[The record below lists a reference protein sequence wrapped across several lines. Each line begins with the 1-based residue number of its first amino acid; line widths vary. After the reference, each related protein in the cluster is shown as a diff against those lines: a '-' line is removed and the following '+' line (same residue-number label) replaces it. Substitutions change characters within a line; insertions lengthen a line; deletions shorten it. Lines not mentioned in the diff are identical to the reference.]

1 MPKTQ
6 REAFAKGTEMTGS
19 KLVAMIAAV
28 VAVVGVTAAAVYV
41 YRQPHPVSPSAEGTV
56 ATGEIHAPAAEP
68 AKPHGESTSE
78 TVVPS
83 FDVVRIE
90 PSGEGV
96 IAGRAE
102 PGWHVSVEDSG
113 SKVAEAIADAEG
125 AWSVVLE
132 KPLPAGEQSLSI
144 TAVSPGGARSL
155 ISQQSVPVVIANGE
169 TTVAAATEPEKSG
182 GPTSPSGAPS
192 ETNRVAP
199 TVEPPAPAEAPAS
212 QTSEPRAMP
221 APEAV
226 APTGLPESSAQA
238 EPSSGPES
246 AAPPPTA
253 EQRKEPMPEAK
264 IEPAAPDQAAP
275 VGPAAVPE
283 VAPAAEAKPGPTL
296 QAVSPQAATSQA
308 ASSQPAA
315 AEASK
320 PAAMPRAHGMK
331 HRPRVYTVRHGDTL
345 WAIAERY
352 FGGGWH
358 YVTIYRDNRKQIRN
372 PHRIYPK
379 QKVDLPKN

>member
-1 MPKTQ
+1 MPKTR

-19 KLVAMIAAV
+19 KLVAMVAAV

-41 YRQPHPVSPSAEGTV
+41 YRQPHPASPSAEGTV
-56 ATGEIHAPAAEP
+56 ATGAIPAPAAEP

-78 TVVPS
+78 AVVPS

-113 SKVAEAIADAEG
+113 SKVAEAIADEEG

-144 TAVSPGGARSL
+144 TTVSPDGARSL
-155 ISQQSVPVVIANGE
+155 ISQQSVPVVVGKSE

-182 GPTSPSGAPS
+182 GPTSPSG
-192 ETNRVAP
+192 T
-199 TVEPPAPAEAPAS
+199 PAEAQAS
-212 QTSEPRAMP
+212 QASEPHAMP
-221 APEAV
+221 APEAAV
-226 APTGLPESSAQA
+226 PTGPPASSAHA

-253 EQRKEPMPEAK
+253 KPMPEAK
-264 IEPAAPDQAAP
+264 IELAAPQQAAP
-275 VGPAAVPE
+275 AGPAAVPE
-283 VAPAAEAKPGPTL
+283 AAPAAEAKPGPAP
-296 QAVSPQAATSQA
+296 QAVSPQAT
-308 ASSQPAA
+308 SSQPAA

-320 PAAMPRAHGMK
+320 PAAVPRAHRTK

-358 YVTIYRDNRKQIRN
+358 YVAIYRDNRKQIHN
-372 PHRIYPK
+372 PQRIYPK

>member
-1 MPKTQ
+1 
-6 REAFAKGTEMTGS
+6 MTGS
-19 KLVAMIAAV
+19 KFFTMIAAV
-28 VAVVGVTAAAVYV
+28 VSVVGVTAAAVYV
-41 YRQPHPVSPSAEGTV
+41 YRQQHPVSPLAEGTV
-56 ATGEIHAPAAEP
+56 ATGESPAPAAEP
-68 AKPHGESTSE
+68 AKPQSESTTE
-78 TVVPS
+78 IVVPS

-102 PGWHVSVEDSG
+102 PAWHISVEDSG
-113 SKVAEAIADAEG
+113 SNVADAIADGEG
-125 AWSVVLE
+125 AWSVVLD
-132 KPLPAGEQSLSI
+132 KPLPVGDHSLAI
-144 TAVSPGGARSL
+144 MAVSPDGARSL
-155 ISQQSVPVVIANGE
+155 ISQQSVPVVVGKGE

-182 GPTSPSGAPS
+182 GPTSPSGAPA
-192 ETNRVAP
+192 ETSRAAP
-199 TVEPPAPAEAPAS
+199 TAEPPAPAEAPAP
-212 QTSEPRAMP
+212 QASEPRAMP

-253 EQRKEPMPEAK
+253 EQRKEPMTEAK
-264 IEPAAPDQAAP
+264 IEPAAPDGAAP
-275 VGPAAVPE
+275 TGPAAVPE
-283 VAPAAEAKPGPTL
+283 AAPTAEAKPGPTP

-308 ASSQPAA
+308 ASSQASA

>member
-41 YRQPHPVSPSAEGTV
+41 YRQPHPASPSAEGTV
-56 ATGEIHAPAAEP
+56 ATGESPAPAAEP

-78 TVVPS
+78 AVVPS

-102 PGWHVSVEDSG
+102 PGWHVSVEDNG
-113 SKVAEAIADAEG
+113 SKVAEAIADEEG

-144 TAVSPGGARSL
+144 TAVSPDGARSL
-155 ISQQSVPVVIANGE
+155 ISQQSLAVVVGKSE

-182 GPTSPSGAPS
+182 GQISPS
-192 ETNRVAP
+192 
-199 TVEPPAPAEAPAS
+199 VEAAEARAS
-212 QTSEPRAMP
+212 QASEPHAMP
-221 APEAV
+221 APEAAV
-226 APTGLPESSAQA
+226 PTGPPASSAQA

-246 AAPPPTA
+246 AARPPTA
-253 EQRKEPMPEAK
+253 EQATPQH
-264 IEPAAPDQAAP
+264 AAPAE
-275 VGPAAVPE
+275 PAAVPE
-283 VAPAAEAKPGPTL
+283 AAPAPEAKPGP
-296 QAVSPQAATSQA
+296 A

-315 AEASK
+315 VEASK
-320 PAAMPRAHGMK
+320 PAAVSRAHRTK
-331 HRPRVYTVRHGDTL
+331 HRPRVYTVRRGDTL

-358 YVTIYRDNRKQIRN
+358 YVTIYRDNRKQIHN

>member
-41 YRQPHPVSPSAEGTV
+41 YRQPHPASPSAEGTV
-56 ATGEIHAPAAEP
+56 ATGESPAPAAEP
-68 AKPHGESTSE
+68 AKPHGKSTSE
-78 TVVPS
+78 GVVPS

-113 SKVAEAIADAEG
+113 SKVAEAIADEEG

-144 TAVSPGGARSL
+144 TAVSPDGARSL
-155 ISQQSVPVVIANGE
+155 ISQQSVAVVVGKSE

-182 GPTSPSGAPS
+182 GQISPS
-192 ETNRVAP
+192 
-199 TVEPPAPAEAPAS
+199 VEPAEAQAS
-212 QTSEPRAMP
+212 QASEPHAMP
-221 APEAV
+221 APEAAV
-226 APTGLPESSAQA
+226 PTGPPASSAQA
-238 EPSSGPES
+238 EPSSGPEL
-246 AAPPPTA
+246 AARPPTA
-253 EQRKEPMPEAK
+253 EQATP
-264 IEPAAPDQAAP
+264 QHAAP

-283 VAPAAEAKPGPTL
+283 AAPAPEAKPGP
-296 QAVSPQAATSQA
+296 A
-308 ASSQPAA
+308 ASLQPAA
-315 AEASK
+315 VEASK
-320 PAAMPRAHGMK
+320 PVAVSRAHRTK

-358 YVTIYRDNRKQIRN
+358 YVTIYRDNRKQIHN

>member
-41 YRQPHPVSPSAEGTV
+41 YRQPHPASPSAEGTV
-56 ATGEIHAPAAEP
+56 ATGESPAPAAEP

-78 TVVPS
+78 GVVPS

-113 SKVAEAIADAEG
+113 SKVAEAIADEEG

-144 TAVSPGGARSL
+144 TAVSPDGARSL
-155 ISQQSVPVVIANGE
+155 ISQQSVAVVVGKSE

-182 GPTSPSGAPS
+182 GQISPS
-192 ETNRVAP
+192 
-199 TVEPPAPAEAPAS
+199 VEPAEAQAS
-212 QTSEPRAMP
+212 QASEPHAMP
-221 APEAV
+221 APEAAV
-226 APTGLPESSAQA
+226 PTGPPASSAQA

-246 AAPPPTA
+246 AARPPTA
-253 EQRKEPMPEAK
+253 EQATP
-264 IEPAAPDQAAP
+264 QHAAP

-283 VAPAAEAKPGPTL
+283 AAPAPEAKPGP
-296 QAVSPQAATSQA
+296 A
-308 ASSQPAA
+308 ASLQPAA
-315 AEASK
+315 VEASK
-320 PAAMPRAHGMK
+320 PVAVSRAHRTK

-358 YVTIYRDNRKQIRN
+358 YVTIYRDNRKQIHN

>member
-41 YRQPHPVSPSAEGTV
+41 YRQPHPASPSAEGTV
-56 ATGEIHAPAAEP
+56 ATGESPAPAAEP

-78 TVVPS
+78 AVVPS

-113 SKVAEAIADAEG
+113 SKVAEAIADEEG

-144 TAVSPGGARSL
+144 TAVSPDGARSL
-155 ISQQSVPVVIANGE
+155 ISQQSVAVVVGKSE

-182 GPTSPSGAPS
+182 GQISPS
-192 ETNRVAP
+192 
-199 TVEPPAPAEAPAS
+199 VEPAEAQAS
-212 QTSEPRAMP
+212 QASEPHAMP
-221 APEAV
+221 APAAAV
-226 APTGLPESSAQA
+226 PTGPLASSAQA

-246 AAPPPTA
+246 AARPPTA
-253 EQRKEPMPEAK
+253 EQATP
-264 IEPAAPDQAAP
+264 QHAAP

-283 VAPAAEAKPGPTL
+283 AAPAPEAKPGP
-296 QAVSPQAATSQA
+296 A
-308 ASSQPAA
+308 ASSQLAA
-315 AEASK
+315 VEASK
-320 PAAMPRAHGMK
+320 PAAVSRAHRTK

-358 YVTIYRDNRKQIRN
+358 YVTIYRDNRKQIHN
-372 PHRIYPK
+372 PHRIYPQ